1 MSGIEGAGAVLAAAT
16 VEALRPIA
24 GLSGIF
30 DGRPIQASA
39 PFATVETG
47 WETDWGH
54 KGGVGREVRL
64 TVVLHDEGE
73 RPTRLR
79 ELSAVVQVALDSLA
93 VGGGWRLVTFNFVR
107 SMTVA
112 PSAGR
117 WGLTLDYR
125 ARMLNE

>member
-1 MSGIEGAGAVLAAAT
+1 MSEIDGASAVLAAAAI
-16 VEALRPIA
+16 EAMRPIP
-24 GLSGIF
+24 GLSGTF

-47 WETDWGH
+47 SETDWGH
-54 KGGVGREVRL
+54 KSGVGREVRL

-79 ELSAVVQVALDSLA
+79 ELSAVVQVALESLA
-93 VGGGWRLVTFNFVR
+93 VSSGWRMVTFNFVR
-107 SMTVA
+107 SMAVA
-112 PSAGR
+112 KNVGGWA
-117 WGLTLDYR
+117 LTLDYR